1 MISNSQSLNN
11 LDVGIITQAKYS
23 ENIFPIKLKLDS
35 KVEEILKSPEI
46 KEISPHK

>member
-1 MISNSQSLNN
+1 MSFLHV
-11 LDVGIITQAKYS
+11 LIITKYS

>member
-23 ENIFPIKLKLDS
+23 ENIFPIELKLDS